1 MLYFKK
7 LLGTMSDYSGYSSA
21 SRMEI
26 ERLRAVLVANG
37 ISDGPIQGTSAQAQA
52 QDQAQA
58 RVRTQAGHQPSTQT
72 QGPRNNQ
79 VSHSQ
84 PQPQSVKINQA
95 IHGTRKRH
103 SSNQLGGNSKGCR
116 INDGETINRFNI
128 LTHSSSYP
136 DKSMK
141 PSSIPSTPGG
151 YCDTYAKKTGM
162 SHNARIQ
169 GDQPQSTSN
178 GAHTNADFQDVIY
191 NNDLEAEAIYTVNN
205 DGAFREELTIHF
217 LTING
222 EKFHGSI
229 TYQEAK
235 HIVFKDCLGFGD
247 FSNFGGAR
255 VGFKGAPTVTFKLVS
270 AINVD
275 ELYHLQKFEF
285 VRKSSRQG
293 RSHSDVIGCKIAG
306 LRQPDHKQRRSEQG
320 VISNGVRDDG
330 TRKIE
335 IQGCEYRI
343 PKETL
348 VDYLSFFGE
357 ILSDIKEI
365 LFDDGSDPITP
376 SNGLNRTGNYCV
388 KIKLSNDLPE
398 LLPIL
403 GKRIK
408 IVYPGIQRLC
418 PNCFGPHAKA
428 RCQSRKT
435 TWPEYIDKFKA
446 KYPELNKGLVDRPI
460 KTPALPVDLPETAQS
475 SVKADEAM
483 AGSSESNYTNDW
495 SNNQDKTTEN
505 LIDMDTETSVRIDPP
520 TETNPNPKPP
530 SKSDFLVPINAQ
542 EYIQMTN
549 QLIMA
554 GQSKADA
561 DLIISSRK
569 KAFYKANS
577 DFKKSLNVAMKTDS
591 KKNSRTSNPVIP
603 NQPLN
608 GV

>member
-1 MLYFKK
+1 
-7 LLGTMSDYSGYSSA
+7 MSDYSGYSSA

-26 ERLRAVLVANG
+26 ERLRAILVSNG
-37 ISDGPIQGTSAQAQA
+37 INDDPIQGTSAQARIQDEA
-52 QDQAQA
+52 QVQTRAQH
-58 RVRTQAGHQPSTQT
+58 RPSTQPSTQT
-72 QGPRNNQ
+72 QGLHHNH

-84 PQPQSVKINQA
+84 PQPQSIQTNQTNR
-95 IHGTRKRH
+95 HGTRKRH
-103 SSNQLGGNSKGCR
+103 SSNQLEGNSKGCR
-116 INDGETINRFNI
+116 TNNGESINRFNI
-128 LTHSSSYP
+128 LSHASSYP
-136 DKSMK
+136 DQSMK

-151 YCDTYAKKTGM
+151 HRDSYAKKTGL
-162 SHNARIQ
+162 SHRARIQ
-169 GDQPQSTSN
+169 GNHPQNTTNGPQTSTDIQ
-178 GAHTNADFQDVIY
+178 GVIDTN
-191 NNDLEAEAIYTVNN
+191 NLEAEAIYTVNN
-205 DGAFREELTIHF
+205 DGAFREELTVHF

-235 HIVFKDCLGFGD
+235 HIVFKHCLGFGD

-275 ELYHLQKFEF
+275 ELYHLQKFDF

-293 RSHSDVIGCKIAG
+293 RSHSDIIGCKITG
-306 LRQPDHKQRRSEQG
+306 LRQPDRVHRHGEQG
-320 VISNGVRDDG
+320 VISNGGHDDG

-357 ILSDIKEI
+357 IVSDIKEI

-376 SNGLNRTGNYCV
+376 SQGLNRTGNYCV
-388 KIKLSNDLPE
+388 KIKLCNDLPE

-408 IVYPGIQRLC
+408 IVYRGIQRLC
-418 PNCFGPHAKA
+418 PNCFGPHAKT

-446 KYPELNKGLVDRPI
+446 KYPELKKELVDRPN
-460 KTPALPVDLPETAQS
+460 KTLATPVDPPESAQLPVQ
-475 SVKADEAM
+475 ADEAM
-483 AGSSESNYTNDW
+483 AGSSESHYTNDW
-495 SNNQDKTTEN
+495 SNNQDNTTEN
-505 LIDMDTETSVRIDPP
+505 LIDMDTETSVRIDPSRKTYP
-520 TETNPNPKPP
+520 EPPN
-530 SKSDFLVPINAQ
+530 KSDFLVPINAQ
-542 EYIQMTN
+542 ELIQMTN

-561 DLIISSRK
+561 ETIISSRK

-577 DFKKSLNVAMKTDS
+577 DFKKSLNIATKTSS
-591 KKNSRTSNPVIP
+591 KKNIRPSNPVIS

-608 GV
+608 GI